1 MNTYPQTSYSGEIV
15 NRPTGP
21 LAVPGAG
28 SPLVA
33 GGIQYAPAAA
43 PERPAKRS
51 AFHRLDRFA
60 PLLAS
65 TPVTIAGRIWHYHGA
80 AHSYGDAAL
89 LGLFSVGS
97 LVASAIAAATKSVML
112 VGAGL
117 ALAGGLAAAAVAGY
131 AHGWTPESVL
141 WASAT
146 TLGYGVKIPVWRK
159 EEHRAEDRQE
169 RMDLATLTANTELQK
184 ELIRGQVQLGVAAT
198 QAQAYVTGEQIKADA
213 LRETVSRFP
222 TPQVPDADPA
232 IFNLSRSGQ
241 AALEEQ
247 VVMPAASEFGFTHA
261 NERMAA

>member
-1 MNTYPQTSYSGEIV
+1 MNYPQTSYSGEIIT
-15 NRPTGP
+15 RPTGP
-21 LAVPGAG
+21 VAVPGAG
-28 SPLVA
+28 SPLMA
-33 GGIQYAPAAA
+33 GGIQYAPITT
-43 PERPAKRS
+43 PEQPAKRS
-51 AFHRLDRFA
+51 AFHRLDKFA

-80 AHSYGDAAL
+80 AHSYGDATL

-97 LVASAIAAATKSVML
+97 LVASAIAAATKSVVL

-117 ALAGGLAAAAVAGY
+117 ALTGGLAAAAVAGY

-141 WASAT
+141 WAAAT
-146 TLGYGVKIPVWRK
+146 TLGYGVKWPAWRH

-169 RMDLATLTANTELQK
+169 RMGIATLTANTTIQT

-213 LRETVSRFP
+213 LRDVSSRIP
-222 TPQVPDADPA
+222 TPQVPDADPS

-241 AALEEQ
+241 AALAEP
-247 VVMPAASEFGFTHA
+247 VTMPAASEFGFARAEH
-261 NERMAA
+261 RQAA